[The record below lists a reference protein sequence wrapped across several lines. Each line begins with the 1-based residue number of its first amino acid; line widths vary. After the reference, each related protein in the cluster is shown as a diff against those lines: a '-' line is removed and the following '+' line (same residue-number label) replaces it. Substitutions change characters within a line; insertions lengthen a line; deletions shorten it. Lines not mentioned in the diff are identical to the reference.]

1 MVGLQNTARN
11 LPENTIGVTMLE
23 IKPIFNSLLRS
34 KAGALMLLVQIALT
48 TMIVSNAASI
58 IFDRIQ
64 YLSQET
70 GYPEDEIFS
79 FSVMSFDKDLDLTQ
93 KFEETETMLRN
104 IPGVKN
110 AGLFNAVPVSGS
122 GSASGFGLQPAS
134 ERGKDARAAYYMAD
148 ENALDT
154 LGVSLIEGRN
164 FRADEVI
171 EAPTQDILPKVVLV
185 TRTLADELFPDGDA
199 LGQTIYYGDSPT
211 EIIGITA
218 KMMGPW
224 LKDSRPDNVA
234 IIPFVGASIFQ
245 HIIVRTDPDQRA
257 AIMRQI
263 EDLMLQDHNKR
274 VIVGL
279 SGMDKDKQEYNAAD
293 TLMLRMLVV
302 LIIVLLAVT
311 ALGIFGLTVFN
322 INKRTKQIGTRRALG
337 ARKSAIINYFL
348 VENIIICAAGT
359 ALGAIAAI
367 LLGQSLLNFY
377 SVPALDNLY
386 IISTVVF
393 VIIISILSVLM
404 PANKAANIS
413 PSIATRSI

>member
-1 MVGLQNTARN
+1 
-11 LPENTIGVTMLE
+11 MLE

-58 IFDRIQ
+58 IIDRVQ

-79 FSVMSFDKDLDLTQ
+79 FSVMSFDKTLDLTQ

-122 GSASGFGLQPAS
+122 GSATGLGLKPAN
-134 ERGKDARAAYYMAD
+134 ERGQDSRSAYYMAD

-154 LGVSLIEGRN
+154 LGINLIEGRN
-164 FRADEVI
+164 IRADEVI
-171 EAPTQDILPKVVLV
+171 ESQTRDAFPKVVLL
-185 TRTLADELFPDGDA
+185 TKTLANELFPAGDG
-199 LGQTIYYGDSPT
+199 LGQTIYFGDMPL
-211 EIIGITA
+211 EIIGITE

-234 IIPFVGASIFQ
+234 IIPFVSASTFQ
-245 HIIVRTDPDQRA
+245 KIIVRTEPAQRA

-263 EDLMLQDHNKR
+263 EDIMLEDHNKR

-279 SGMDKDKQEYNAAD
+279 RGMDEAKEMYNAAD

-302 LIIVLLAVT
+302 LIVVLLSVT

-348 VENIIICAAGT
+348 VENIIICLAGT
-359 ALGAIAAI
+359 AIGSIAAVF
-367 LLGQSLLNFY
+367 LGQSLLNFY
-377 SVPALDNLY
+377 SLPALDSLY
-386 IISTVVF
+386 ILSTVVF
-393 VIIISILSVLM
+393 VVIISILSVIM
-404 PANKAANIS
+404 PASRAANIS